1 MASFARL
8 AQLSWF
14 QHICVR
20 PTLENTPRPCA
31 DFPGAAAECLDIA
44 DQVLVV
50 DGEGGVT
57 LESNSHSASLRSRL
71 EELGPQLT
79 GATEKAESNPQPGK
93 TKKEMSVSELELLNS
108 RRRQDMSLYRLFINS
123 IGKRLFWPWILVV
136 ICVPLGESMTGE
148 YMTRFLF
155 GDFVHLLMIRYRH
168 IYTRLGNKRPE
179 HRALLH
185 WLRWNCISRHS
196 RFCLHI
202 HVCYPTVRLLWYSEL
217 NIDLMTDYCIALL
230 LRVQQQACTK
240 SLQIQSCG
248 QSL

>member
-1 MASFARL
+1 MVYFAKL

-20 PTLENTPRPCA
+20 LTLQNTQRPCA
-31 DFPGAAAECLDIA
+31 DCPGVAAECLDIA

-79 GATEKAESNPQPGK
+79 GVAEKAESDSQPVK
-93 TKKEMSVSELELLNS
+93 MKKEMSNSELELLNS
-108 RRRQDMSLYRLFINS
+108 RRRQDMSLYKLFIIS

-148 YMTRFLF
+148 
-155 GDFVHLLMIRYRH
+155 
-168 IYTRLGNKRPE
+168 
-179 HRALLH
+179 
-185 WLRWNCISRHS
+185 
-196 RFCLHI
+196 
-202 HVCYPTVRLLWYSEL
+202 
-217 NIDLMTDYCIALL
+217 
-230 LRVQQQACTK
+230 
-240 SLQIQSCG
+240 
-248 QSL
+248 